1 MASAELEA
9 IINGLRSNP
18 YTADKSVELL
28 REESESKSDRPLPDG
43 ATHEAVDAGGVPAE
57 WVNVPASRPDSLFL
71 FIHGGGYYR
80 GSARSARTAAAWIA
94 GATASRVLSI
104 DYRLAPEHPFPA
116 AIEDTLTTYRWLL
129 AEGVAA
135 ERIVVGGVS
144 AGGGLALALLLASRD
159 AGEPLP
165 AGAVP
170 MSAWTDLAQTG
181 DSFRTNAANDPTIS
195 KEYLDRFASLYLNGT
210 DPRTPLASPL
220 YGDLRGLPKILLQV
234 GSVETMLDDSRLF
247 ADRAKEAGVD
257 VTLEEWPDMFHGWQS
272 QAYRLTEARDA
283 VARIGDFYREVVD

>member
-18 YTADKSVELL
+18 YTADKSLELL
-28 REESESKSDRPLPDG
+28 REESESKGERPLPEG
-43 ATHEAVDAGGVPAE
+43 ASHELVDAGGVSAE
-57 WVNVPASRPDSLFL
+57 WVNMPASRPDRLLLFM
-71 FIHGGGYYR
+71 HGGGYYR
-80 GSARSARTAAAWIA
+80 GSARSARTSAAWIA
-94 GATASRVLSI
+94 GATAARVLSI

-116 AIEDTLTTYRWLL
+116 AIEDTQTAYRWLL
-129 AEGVAA
+129 SLGLKP

-144 AGGGLALALLLASRD
+144 AGGGLALALLLALRD
-159 AGEPLP
+159 AGEPMP

-181 DSFRTNAANDPTIS
+181 ASFRTRAADDPSIS
-195 KEYLDRFASLYLNGT
+195 KEYLDRFASLYLNGA

-220 YGDLRGLPKILLQV
+220 YGDLRGLPKMLLQV
-234 GSVETMLDDSRLF
+234 GTAETMLDDSRVF
-247 ADRAKEAGVD
+247 AERAKEAGVD
-257 VTLEEWPDMFHGWQS
+257 VTLEEWPEMFHGWHS
-272 QAYRLTEARDA
+272 QAYRLAEARDA